1 MLHVKSG
8 ILGLRQLLRRFQVF
22 CLNGSPGDPSFQ
34 DIDLRLIDG
43 LLLIFLIQ
51 QMLDLTVGR
60 ILRQRDL
67 TAVFLIGPDCFE
79 LFRRR
84 RGIDLCDQFLQSRRI
99 DVSVPVLL
107 YQQVDHF

>member
-1 MLHVKSG
+1 MLQVKLG
-8 ILGLRQLLRRFQVF
+8 ILSLRQLFRRFQVF
-22 CLNGSPGDPSFQ
+22 RLNGSFGNPSFQ

-60 ILRQRDL
+60 ILRQLDF

-84 RGIDLCDQFLQSRRI
+84 RGIDLCDQFLR
-99 DVSVPVLL
+99 
-107 YQQVDHF
+107 